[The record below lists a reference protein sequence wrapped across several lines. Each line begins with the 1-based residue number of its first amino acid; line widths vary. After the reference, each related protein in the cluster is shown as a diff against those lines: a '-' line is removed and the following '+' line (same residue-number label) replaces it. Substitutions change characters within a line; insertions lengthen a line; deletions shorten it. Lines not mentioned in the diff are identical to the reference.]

1 MIFIVICIQ
10 NAANSLPLRH
20 NFFSQLWFN
29 FWVDNMGWY
38 ISFHRRTGTNQVL
51 ITMSII
57 YSTNA
62 WPQFGVSLNKGL
74 KKKNVIYTYVT
85 IICQFDELRL
95 SLTWIRGILFAEI
108 NQTPLK
114 VSCTS
119 ILLIFMHLV
128 KSVQSQVKLELNS
141 SLWRKIVAK
150 VYHSLFC
157 CTYVCC
163 LS

>member
-74 KKKNVIYTYVT
+74 KKKKCNLY
-85 IICQFDELRL
+85 ICDNYLSIWWVEIEFD
-95 SLTWIRGILFAEI
+95 LTWLFPNRFRGILFAEI

-141 SLWRKIVAK
+141 SLWQIIVANVNNIVK
-150 VYHSLFC
+150 
-157 CTYVCC
+157 
-163 LS
+163 

>member
-74 KKKNVIYTYVT
+74 KKKMWFIHYCNTGWGV
-85 IICQFDELRL
+85 FN
-95 SLTWIRGILFAEI
+95 RGTKLERFSPK
-108 NQTPLK
+108 NQHSQRK
-114 VSCTS
+114 
-119 ILLIFMHLV
+119 LLNLENWFNGEAS
-128 KSVQSQVKLELNS
+128 KSVHIWISKSIFYVKNQLT
-141 SLWRKIVAK
+141 
-150 VYHSLFC
+150 F
-157 CTYVCC
+157 
-163 LS
+163 

>member
-95 SLTWIRGILFAEI
+95 SSTFTWLDCFLIDSEGSYLLKLTK
-108 NQTPLK
+108 PLSK
-114 VSCTS
+114 
-119 ILLIFMHLV
+119 FLV
-128 KSVQSQVKLELNS
+128 LPFS
-141 SLWRKIVAK
+141 
-150 VYHSLFC
+150 
-157 CTYVCC
+157 
-163 LS
+163 